1 MTRFAWSFGGVLTSV
16 AVVTLVALVA
26 AVSIA
31 LAYPEPVSSGALGPD
46 WQCTRVALVFT
57 SCSRVVRAEPSA
69 AMPVAGARD
78 LLCRRWVA
86 FRPAEQ
92 PAR

>member
-1 MTRFAWSFGGVLTSV
+1 MTHFPWSLKGFVVSV
-16 AVVTLVALVA
+16 AVVMLLGLA
-26 AVSIA
+26 AAISIGF
-31 LAYPEPVSSGALGPD
+31 AYPETVSSGTLGPD